1 MAIAIVYV
9 DVAFGA
15 SKACKS
21 VMGKFS
27 CRQLELKKSIV
38 AWQAS
43 KLSSWIDGVGVK
55 LSVLQVALKIDFYR
69 PLFMS
74 WSASQAAFIVK
85 INATFNKMSLHVPK
99 I

>member
-1 MAIAIVYV
+1 MATTIVYV
-9 DVAFGA
+9 DVASGT

-55 LSVLQVALKIDFYR
+55 LSVLQVALKIDSPPPY
-69 PLFMS
+69 MS
-74 WSASQAAFIVK
+74 LSASPTNFTIK
-85 INATFNKMSLHVPK
+85 LF
-99 I
+99 

>member
-55 LSVLQVALKIDFYR
+55 LSVLQVALKIDFYL
-69 PLFMS
+69 PPFHELVCFS
-74 WSASQAAFIVK
+74 SCVHSE
-85 INATFNKMSLHVPK
+85 NKYHF
-99 I
+99 